1 MVGLRDTPWRVGYS
15 SDEDDLVAEFY
26 EPAMSVATSYDRGVG
41 YFSSQALALVA
52 GGLKRLYERNG
63 KMRLIASPAMSVE
76 DREAIRLGHQRREH
90 LVEQRLLDY
99 LDPTRLSED
108 QQYRLQLLS
117 GMIADGLLEVRIAV
131 KEEIDGSL
139 NLYHEK
145 IGIFADDRGD
155 YVTFIGSPNES
166 WNGWVGNA
174 ESFALHTSWGPTAE
188 HAAHER
194 SLFERTWEGRRARVP
209 VFEIPDA
216 VRSALFE
223 RFPPR
228 NPEGSPP
235 PLGVRPRAGKLGFPT
250 WLEGG
255 KKLHQYQKDAVNR
268 WLEAGGRGV
277 FAMATGTGKT
287 ITALAATLQLAR
299 AVGESG
305 LLVVVAVPS
314 KDLVTQW
321 TRNAAEFGFVP
332 IECHSGH
339 SSRWPADLSAG
350 VQRLRFG
357 GAGVEMVITTADT
370 MTTARFADVLG
381 RFDGRMLFIAD
392 EMHSMGTQ
400 RRLAGLPD
408 AQHRLGLSATPRRH
422 GDELGTQQLL
432 AYFGAICQ
440 RIGIK
445 EAIELGALVPY
456 EYTPILVPLA
466 EDEMVKY
473 RELSARIAAALSA
486 GGGNIDDLMDQASFL
501 LLERSRLLGHAVAKL
516 PALARLMRPLAS
528 STHNLV
534 YVAEGSHPLH
544 ETRQIEGALRL
555 LGDELGMAVNV
566 YTGETP
572 TPDREA
578 YQRMLREGSLQALIA
593 MRCLDE
599 GIDIPEV
606 RRGVILASTQNPRQF
621 VQRRGRILRRDDA
634 GGKVRAE
641 LFDML
646 VVPEHP
652 PPKSDPTFRTE
663 RRLVGRELTRAL
675 ELASASINGR
685 DVPPSELVAAME
697 RYELLELVADYHQ
710 PAEWDSGGTNVYER
724 A

>member
-1 MVGLRDTPWRVGYS
+1 MAGLRDTDWRVGYC
-15 SDEDDLVAEFY
+15 SDEDDLVAVFY
-26 EPAMSVATSYDRGVG
+26 EPAMSLSISYDRAVG

-52 GGLKRLYERNG
+52 VGIKRLYERNG

-76 DREAIRLGHQRREH
+76 DREAIRLGHLCREH
-90 LVEQRLLDY
+90 LLEQRLLDY
-99 LDPTRLSED
+99 LDPARLTADEE
-108 QQYRLQLLS
+108 YRLRLLS
-117 GMIADGLLEVRIAV
+117 GMVADGLLVVRIAV
-131 KEEIDGSL
+131 KEDLDGIL

-145 IGIFADDRGD
+145 IGVFTDDHGD
-155 YVTFIGSPNES
+155 YLTFIGSPNES

-174 ESFALHTSWGPTAE
+174 ESFALHTSWGPTAA

-194 SLFERTWEGRRARVP
+194 SLFERTWEGRRPRVP
-209 VFEIPDA
+209 VFEVPEA
-216 VRSALFE
+216 VKKALFE

-228 NPEGSPP
+228 GPDGALPTLRGAAPSVKLDLPGW
-235 PLGVRPRAGKLGFPT
+235 LQDGKRI
-250 WLEGG
+250 
-255 KKLHQYQKDAVNR
+255 HQYQKDAVNR
-268 WLEAGGRGV
+268 WLEAEGQGV

-287 ITALAATLQLAR
+287 ITALVATLQLSR
-299 AVGESG
+299 AVGDSA
-305 LLVVVAVPS
+305 LLVLVAVPS

-321 TRNAAEFGFVP
+321 ARNAAQFGLAA

-339 SSRWPADLSAG
+339 SARWPADLSA
-350 VQRLRFG
+350 VLQRLRFG

-370 MTTARFADVLG
+370 LTTSRFADVL
-381 RFDGRMLFIAD
+381 RRYDGRMLFIAD
-392 EMHSMGTQ
+392 EMHSLGTQ
-400 RRLAGLPD
+400 RRLAALPD

-432 AYFGAICQ
+432 AYFGSICQ
-440 RIGIK
+440 RIGIR
-445 EAIELGALVPY
+445 EAIQLGALVPY
-456 EYTPILVPLA
+456 DYKPILVPLA

-473 RELSARIAAALSA
+473 RELSARIAAALGA
-486 GGGNIDDLMDQASFL
+486 GGGNIDDLMDQAGFL

-516 PALARLMRPLAS
+516 PALAGLMRPLAS
-528 STHNLV
+528 SSHNLV

-544 ETRQIEGALRL
+544 ETRQLEDVLHL
-555 LGDELGMAVNV
+555 LGDDLGMAANV

-572 TPDREA
+572 APERAA
-578 YQRMLREGSLQALIA
+578 YQRMLRDGSLQALIA

-634 GGKVRAE
+634 GGKTSAE
-641 LFDML
+641 LYDIL

-652 PPKSDPTFRTE
+652 PPKSDPTFKTE

-675 ELASASINGR
+675 ELASASRNGR
-685 DVPPSELVAAME
+685 DVPPPELVQVMD
-697 RYELLELVADYHQ
+697 RYELLELVADYNQ
-710 PAEWDSGGTNVYER
+710 PAEWDSGGANVYER
-724 A
+724 T